1 MKRSKND
8 TGVFH
13 KSFNIAGP
21 CVPDDHYMLDP
32 FRDIGDELAG
42 LINKKQYFVIHA
54 ARQSGKTTLLKALTR
69 MMNVQGKYYAL
80 YCSLEAID
88 GLPDPKDGIPEIVR
102 KIAANI
108 RNQGL
113 PKGFALDADY
123 ENFTDVLNDSFVD
136 YCRSLD
142 KPLLVFFDEAD
153 CLCDGTL
160 VSFLR
165 QLREGYINRSDVP
178 FVHSLAL
185 VGMRNLRDYKSQ
197 IRPDS
202 QTLESASPFNIV
214 TKFFNLRNFTK
225 TEVSELYAQHT
236 TETEQI
242 FEPEAVDFVSEQ
254 TQGQPWLVNAIARE
268 CVEEICKN
276 DYTIPI
282 TQEMAKKAI
291 HNMVLARGTH
301 FDSLIKRL
309 KEPRI
314 REVIEPLILG
324 EEVKKHTSDDYLYAM
339 DLGLIRDNNGNTE
352 PANPIYAELIVRT
365 LNWDV
370 QDSITKTYQ
379 NYTAPR
385 YLKDGKIDMDFLLK
399 DFQSYWRE
407 NSEIWISR
415 YKKDYYEYDE
425 AATHLVLQAFL
436 QRVINGG
443 GQIIREMALGTKR
456 ADLCV
461 IYDGNK
467 YPIELKILQNI
478 RSHSESLEQ
487 ILTYMDK
494 VGSDIGWLVIF
505 DRDTKK
511 SWDEKIYMREESVNG
526 KKIVVA
532 GC

>member
-1 MKRSKND
+1 MN
-8 TGVFH
+8 

-21 CVPDDHYMLDP
+21 CVPDEHYMLDP
-32 FRDIGDELAG
+32 MRGITDELMN
-42 LINKKQYFVIHA
+42 LVNQKQYFIIHA
-54 ARQSGKTTLLKALTR
+54 ARQSGKTTLLNALTSKI
-69 MMNVQGKYYAL
+69 NAEGKYYAL
-80 YCSLEAID
+80 YCSLEAISY
-88 GLPDPKDGIPEIVR
+88 LPEPKDGIPEIVQ
-102 KIAANI
+102 KIASCVK
-108 RNQGL
+108 NQNL
-113 PKGFALDADY
+113 PEGFAKDA
-123 ENFTDVLNDSFVD
+123 NFNYITGVLNDSFVD

-160 VSFLR
+160 ISFLR
-165 QLREGYINRSDVP
+165 QLREGYINRSKVP

-197 IRPDS
+197 VRPDIE
-202 QTLESASPFNIV
+202 TLEGASPFNIA
-214 TKFFNLRNFTK
+214 KEYINLRNFTK
-225 TEVSELYAQHT
+225 SEIAELYTQHT

-242 FEPEAVDFVSEQ
+242 FETEAVDYAFEQ
-254 TQGQPWLVNAIARE
+254 TQGQPWLVNAIACE
-268 CVEEICKN
+268 CVEKICKR

-282 TQEMAKKAI
+282 TQKMVREAI
-291 HNMVLARGTH
+291 YNIILARGTH

-314 REVIEPLILG
+314 RKVIEPLILG
-324 EEVKKHTSDDYLYAM
+324 EEVKVYTSDDYLYAK
-339 DLGLIRDNNGNTE
+339 DLGLIRDNNGEIE
-352 PANPIYAELIVRT
+352 PANPIYAELIIRT

-379 NYTAPR
+379 NYNVPR
-385 YLKDGKIDMDFLLK
+385 YQKDGKIDMSFLIK
-399 DFQSYWRE
+399 DFQQYWRE
-407 NSEIWISR
+407 NSEMWKAR

-461 IYDGNK
+461 IYDGHK

-478 RSHSESLEQ
+478 RNYHDSLEQ
-487 ILTYMDK
+487 TLTYMDK

-505 DRDTKK
+505 DRDASK
-511 SWDEKIYMREESVNG
+511 SWDEKIYMREESING
-526 KKIVVA
+526 KKIIVA